1 MVGKKGIKTVGFCEV
16 IKLAIFFVTAIRQL
30 NVFCEYTTMINSDGF
45 LTTGTVI
52 SEVIE
57 QLGNF
62 ILQLQKGNK
71 VYFVSTL
78 R

>member
-1 MVGKKGIKTVGFCEV
+1 MIKFG
-16 IKLAIFFVTAIRQL
+16 Q
-30 NVFCEYTTMINSDGF
+30 F

-57 QLGNF
+57 HLGNF
-62 ILQLQKGNK
+62 ILQLQKDNK
-71 VYFVSTL
+71 VYFVSIL

>member
-1 MVGKKGIKTVGFCEV
+1 MDGI
-16 IKLAIFFVTAIRQL
+16 
-30 NVFCEYTTMINSDGF
+30 

-57 QLGNF
+57 HLGNF
-62 ILQLQKGNK
+62 ILRLQKGNK

-78 R
+78 GKMIQYFVGTLPNTHRGSLEQQPCVDTK